1 MVTIRKID
9 CPKDKYGIKC
19 PYEMKPE
26 FVVIHN
32 TANNASAINEI
43 AYMHRNN
50 NEVSFH
56 YAVDDKEIIQGLPLN
71 RNSWNA
77 GDGGNGKG
85 NRKGISIEI
94 CYSKSGGKKFE
105 IAQKNAAELTAKL
118 LKDYGWGIDKVK
130 KHQDFNGKHCP
141 HRTLDDYGWD
151 YFLNLVRGYMTPK
164 TTTTTTTNVKKG
176 SLVSIK
182 SGATYYNSTK
192 KVPSWVLKDKWYV
205 TEVNG
210 SRAVINKNEKGTSA
224 INSPIDVKYL
234 SIATKTPTPSIKVGS
249 TVKLNKGA
257 KTYDGKALASFVYS
271 RKHKV
276 KELNGN
282 RAVITYLGI
291 TVAAVNVKDLTLA

>member
-9 CPKDKYGIKC
+9 CPKDKYNIKC

-32 TANNASAINEI
+32 TANNASANNEI

-56 YAVDDKEIIQGLPLN
+56 FAVDDKEIIQGLPLN

-77 GDGGNGKG
+77 GDGGSGKG

-105 IAQKNAAELTAKL
+105 TAQKNAAELTAKL

-130 KHQDFNGKHCP
+130 KHQDFNGKYCP
-141 HRTLDDYGWD
+141 HRTLSDYGWE
-151 YFLNLVRGYMTPK
+151 YFLNLVKGYMTPK
-164 TTTTTTTNVKKG
+164 TTIKKG

-182 SGATYYNSTK
+182 SGATYYNGK

-205 TEVNG
+205 AEIKSN
-210 SRAVINKNEKGTSA
+210 RAVINKNESGSSA

-234 SIATKTPTPSIKVGS
+234 SIATKTAKPTIKVGS

-257 KTYDGKALASFVYS
+257 KTYEGKSIASFVYG

-276 KELNGN
+276 KEIKGN
-282 RAVITYLGI
+282 RAVITFLGI

>member
-1 MVTIRKID
+1 
-9 CPKDKYGIKC
+9 
-19 PYEMKPE
+19 
-26 FVVIHN
+26 
-32 TANNASAINEI
+32 
-43 AYMHRNN
+43 MHRNN

-56 YAVDDKEIIQGLPLN
+56 FAVDDKEIIQGLPLN

-77 GDGGNGKG
+77 GDGGSGKG

-105 IAQKNAAELTAKL
+105 TAQKNAAELTAKL

-130 KHQDFNGKHCP
+130 KHQDFNGKYCP
-141 HRTLDDYGWD
+141 HRTLSDYGWE
-151 YFLNLVRGYMTPK
+151 YFLNLVKGYMTPK
-164 TTTTTTTNVKKG
+164 TTIKKG

-182 SGATYYNSTK
+182 SGATYYNGK

-205 TEVNG
+205 AEIKSN
-210 SRAVINKNEKGTSA
+210 RAVINKNESGSSA

-234 SIATKTPTPSIKVGS
+234 SIATKTAKPTIKVGS

-257 KTYDGKALASFVYS
+257 KTYDGKKLSSFVYG

-276 KELNGN
+276 KELKGN
-282 RAVITYLGI
+282 RAVITFLGI

>member
-1 MVTIRKID
+1 MVAIRKID
-9 CPKDKYGIKC
+9 CPKDKYNIKC

-26 FVVIHN
+26 FIVIHN
-32 TANNASAINEI
+32 TANNASASNEV

-56 YAVDDKEIIQGLPLN
+56 FAVDDKEIIQGLPLN

-77 GDGGNGKG
+77 GDGGSGKG

-94 CYSKSGGKKFE
+94 CYSKSGGTKFE
-105 IAQKNAAELTAKL
+105 TAQKNAAELTAKL

-130 KHQDFNGKHCP
+130 KHQDFNGKYCP
-141 HRTLDDYGWD
+141 HRTLADYGWG
-151 YFLNLVRGYMTPK
+151 YFLNLVKGYMTPK
-164 TTTTTTTNVKKG
+164 TTTTNVKKD

-182 SGATYYNSTK
+182 SGAVYYNSTK
-192 KVPSWVLKDKWYV
+192 KVPSWVLGDKWYV
-205 TEVNG
+205 AEING

-234 SIATKTPTPSIKVGS
+234 MVVAKSATPTIKVGS

-257 KTYDGKALASFVYS
+257 KTYDGKSLSSFVYG

-276 KELNGN
+276 KELKSN

>member
-9 CPKDKYGIKC
+9 CPKDKYNIKC

-32 TANNASAINEI
+32 TANNAPANNEI

-56 YAVDDKEIIQGLPLN
+56 FAVDDKEIIQGLPLN

-77 GDGGNGKG
+77 GDGGSGKG

-105 IAQKNAAELTAKL
+105 TAQKNAAELTAKL

-130 KHQDFNGKHCP
+130 KHQDFNGKYCP
-141 HRTLDDYGWD
+141 HRTLSDYGWE
-151 YFLNLVRGYMTPK
+151 YFLNLVKGYMTPK
-164 TTTTTTTNVKKG
+164 TTIKKG

-182 SGATYYNSTK
+182 SGATYYNGK

-205 TEVNG
+205 AEIKSN
-210 SRAVINKNEKGTSA
+210 RAVINKNESGSSA

-234 SIATKTPTPSIKVGS
+234 SIATKTAKPTIKVGS

-257 KTYDGKALASFVYS
+257 KTYDGKKLSSFVYG

-276 KELNGN
+276 KELKGN
-282 RAVITYLGI
+282 RAVITFLGI